1 MDSGSVLGSGSG
13 SGSACLAEGEVVHGH
28 EDVRVVREVLEQ
40 PRRAIEAAA
49 QAAVRQAAQGL
60 RLALAVALR
69 LVQGEGEGEG

>member
-1 MDSGSVLGSGSG
+1 M
-13 SGSACLAEGEVVHGH
+13 HGH

-40 PRRAIEAAA
+40 PRRAVEAAA